1 MERLRVEPRPQQVPH
16 PPVWVAGG
24 SSNASADL
32 AARLGLG
39 LMLPS
44 VLAPPQAFGEVVAR
58 YRDRFRARPGGP
70 PAPTVGAC
78 SHVHVAA
85 DGATARARWAPYH
98 LGYFAWLGG
107 VLASEGG
114 VRRSLP
120 PWSFDDLIGGPSVCG
135 DPAEV
140 TDRIGAMAEAVG
152 LDVHLAMFD
161 HGGMPTEV
169 VHEAV
174 ALYGSEVIP
183 ALSAGRSRAVARKT

>member
-1 MERLRVEPRPQQVPH
+1 
-16 PPVWVAGG
+16 
-24 SSNASADL
+24 
-32 AARLGLG
+32 
-39 LMLPS
+39 
-44 VLAPPQAFGEVVAR
+44 
-58 YRDRFRARPGGP
+58 
-70 PAPTVGAC
+70 
-78 SHVHVAA
+78 
-85 DGATARARWAPYH
+85 
-98 LGYFAWLGG
+98 
-107 VLASEGG
+107 
-114 VRRSLP
+114 
-120 PWSFDDLIGGPSVCG
+120 VCG